1 MVAYL
6 QSLTFWIR
14 DMAISYSKGHH
25 AEFTAK
31 YTRDVVQYD
40 LILIVNIICIEIRLV
55 YNFININ
62 ESYEVTVTCSV

>member
-25 AEFTAK
+25 AELTAK
-31 YTRDVVQYD
+31 DTRDVVQYE
-40 LILIVNIICIEIRLV
+40 LILISSINDIEIRWLKV
-55 YNFININ
+55 VEI
-62 ESYEVTVTCSV
+62 